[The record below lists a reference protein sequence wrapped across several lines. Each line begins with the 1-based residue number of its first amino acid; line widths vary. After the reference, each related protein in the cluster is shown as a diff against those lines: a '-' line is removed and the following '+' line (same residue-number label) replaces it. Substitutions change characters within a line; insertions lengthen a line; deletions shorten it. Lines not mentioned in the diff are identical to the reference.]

1 MVFARGMIGSLSCSL
16 VRWFFPLALVGLV
29 GCVTTSDGPSPD
41 DPDAP
46 KKLVIGVTGTTPPLI
61 FKSGREFRG
70 MEAELGRRF
79 AAVLGREPEFR
90 EMRFSELTNA
100 LVSGE
105 IDIIMSGMTITRDR
119 SARVNFTYPYL
130 RVGQLAMIQRSRYD
144 ELAYNIPGFDG
155 RVGVIAATTGD
166 QFVQQRMPKAR
177 RMTFEDPE
185 DAADALARGRIDLF
199 IHDAPTVWWLAGE
212 NENRGLM
219 SMEFFLT
226 EEFLAWA
233 VAKENLWLFAE
244 ANRFIETET
253 ANGNIPAMVD
263 RWMPIQ

>member
-1 MVFARGMIGSLSCSL
+1 MFRRLPAPAFFLIGVLL
-16 VRWFFPLALVGLV
+16 LVGLA
-29 GCVTTSDGPSPD
+29 GCVTTSDGPMPED
-41 DPDAP
+41 FEAVR
-46 KKLVIGVTGTTPPLI
+46 KLVIGVTGTTPPLI
-61 FKSGREFRG
+61 FKGGGEYRG
-70 MEAELGRRF
+70 MEAEMGRRF

-100 LVSGE
+100 LVAGD

-130 RVGQLAMIQRSRYD
+130 RVGQLVMIQRERYQ

-155 RVGVIAATTGD
+155 KVGVIAGTTGD

-177 RMTFEDPE
+177 RDTFQNPD
-185 DAADALARGRIDLF
+185 DAAASLARGRIDMF
-199 IHDAPTVWWLAGE
+199 IHDAPTIWWLAGQ
-212 NENRGLM
+212 NESKGLM
-219 SMEFFLT
+219 SLEYFLT
-226 EEFLAWA
+226 EEYLAWA

-253 ANGNIPAMVD
+253 ANGNIPALVE